1 MRNEIK
7 EVKLHKGIK
16 LKSRARWKKDKGS
29 TGEERK
35 ERKKKKV
42 DSVTARESDAR

>member
-7 EVKLHKGIK
+7 EVRLHKGIK
-16 LKSRARWKKDKGS
+16 LRSRATCKKDEGS
-29 TGEERK
+29 TGGGRK
-35 ERKKKKV
+35 GKKKKV